1 MKKCLIVQNGF
12 HSSPS
17 TENRYLRLKEELE
30 KRGVATETVTTDKV
44 VAYVTGKGDIALT
57 CFSMPD
63 FVLFLDKDNYV
74 AQMLEGLGLRL
85 FNSAESIRLCDDKML
100 THIALANKGVAMPR
114 TIASTLF
121 YAGDDKGVFLS
132 EIEKYLDYPIVVKGC
147 FGSLGKEV
155 ELCSTREELFEA
167 RKRWLKLPH
176 IYQEYISS
184 SKGKDIRVIL
194 VGGKAV
200 ASFMRENK
208 SDFRSNVEMGGKGKP
223 FTPPQS
229 YIQTAERVAE
239 ILGLDYCACDLLIGR
254 DGEPILTEVNSNAF
268 FAEGERVT
276 GVDVA
281 GAYAE
286 YIVRNID

>member
-12 HSSPS
+12 HSIPS
-17 TENRYLRLKEELE
+17 SENRYLRLKEELE

-44 VAYVTGKGDIALT
+44 VAYLTGKGDIALT

-85 FNSAESIRLCDDKML
+85 FNSAE
-100 THIALANKGVAMPR
+100 
-114 TIASTLF
+114 
-121 YAGDDKGVFLS
+121 
-132 EIEKYLDYPIVVKGC
+132 
-147 FGSLGKEV
+147 
-155 ELCSTREELFEA
+155 
-167 RKRWLKLPH
+167 
-176 IYQEYISS
+176 
-184 SKGKDIRVIL
+184 
-194 VGGKAV
+194 
-200 ASFMRENK
+200 
-208 SDFRSNVEMGGKGKP
+208 
-223 FTPPQS
+223 
-229 YIQTAERVAE
+229 RVAE
-239 ILGLDYCACDLLIGR
+239 ILGLDYCACDLLIGS